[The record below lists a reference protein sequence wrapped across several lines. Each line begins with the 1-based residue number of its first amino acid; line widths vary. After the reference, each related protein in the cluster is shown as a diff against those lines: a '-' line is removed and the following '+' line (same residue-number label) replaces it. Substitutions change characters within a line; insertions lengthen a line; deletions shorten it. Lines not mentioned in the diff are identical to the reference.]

1 LSEFDADLLTQ
12 KYLQNPYSYYRE
24 LRENDPV
31 HWSERLSAWLLTRYD
46 DVAAA
51 FRDPRLLSGT
61 RIPTYVAKLP
71 EADRKTAQAL
81 VDHIGTWVGF
91 IDPPDHT
98 RLRALVSKVF
108 TPRTVERLRGQ
119 IQAITDELLE
129 AVLPTG
135 RMDIVADLA
144 FPLPATV
151 IGELLGLPR
160 EDQQRFKQWS
170 NDITQFLGAGT
181 PHIDVTRQARDSVN
195 AIKDYLSVIFAER
208 RRSPQDDLISGLLEV
223 VEEGERLSEEE
234 LYGMCVFLLV
244 AGHETTM
251 SLIANGVLALLRNQ
265 EQARALRDDPTMA
278 MTAVEE
284 LLRYDSPIQHQTRVA
299 REDFHL
305 AGKHVKAGQRVLP
318 LLGSANRDPARF
330 ENPDRLVLNRKPNRH
345 VAFGY
350 GLHYCIGAP
359 LARLEGQIAFN
370 TLLRRLPSLSLMED
384 TITWREDTSMRSPVM
399 LPVRFDGDGDARR
412 G

>member
-1 LSEFDADLLTQ
+1 
-12 KYLQNPYSYYRE
+12 
-24 LRENDPV
+24 
-31 HWSERLSAWLLTRYD
+31 
-46 DVAAA
+46 
-51 FRDPRLLSGT
+51 
-61 RIPTYVAKLP
+61 
-71 EADRKTAQAL
+71 
-81 VDHIGTWVGF
+81 
-91 IDPPDHT
+91 
-98 RLRALVSKVF
+98 
-108 TPRTVERLRGQ
+108 
-119 IQAITDELLE
+119 
-129 AVLPTG
+129 
-135 RMDIVADLA
+135 
-144 FPLPATV
+144 
-151 IGELLGLPR
+151 
-160 EDQQRFKQWS
+160 
-170 NDITQFLGAGT
+170 
-181 PHIDVTRQARDSVN
+181 
-195 AIKDYLSVIFAER
+195 
-208 RRSPQDDLISGLLEV
+208 
-223 VEEGERLSEEE
+223 
-234 LYGMCVFLLV
+234 MCVFLLV

-370 TLLRRLPSLSLMED
+370 TLLRRLPSLSLTED

>member
-1 LSEFDADLLTQ
+1 M
-12 KYLQNPYSYYRE
+12 
-24 LRENDPV
+24 
-31 HWSERLSAWLLTRYD
+31 
-46 DVAAA
+46 
-51 FRDPRLLSGT
+51 
-61 RIPTYVAKLP
+61 AKLP
-71 EADRKTAQAL
+71 EADQRTAQAL

-98 RLRALVSKVF
+98 RLRALVGKVF

-181 PHIDVTRQARDSVN
+181 PQIDVTRQARDSVN

-251 SLIANGVLALLRNQ
+251 SLITNGVLALLHNQ
-265 EQARALRDDPTMA
+265 EQARALRDDPAMA
-278 MTAVEE
+278 ITAVEE

-305 AGKHVKAGQRVLP
+305 HGNC
-318 LLGSANRDPARF
+318 LLYTSPSPRD
-330 ENPDRLVLNRKPNRH
+330 
-345 VAFGY
+345 
-350 GLHYCIGAP
+350 
-359 LARLEGQIAFN
+359 
-370 TLLRRLPSLSLMED
+370 
-384 TITWREDTSMRSPVM
+384 
-399 LPVRFDGDGDARR
+399 
-412 G
+412 